1 MKLNIRNETLRLKPI
16 WPGEGEELATSLI
29 EFQLADRI
37 SRAES
42 RARAEAYSRRQAK
55 SRRRAVR
62 QGRHDGQNAPM
73 LGQITP
79 PGAEF
84 RAVLHDKRLA

>member
-1 MKLNIRNETLRLKPI
+1 MKLRIINGQINSKASPGTLLNALAIETPLLDAIERL
-16 WPGEGEELATSLI
+16 EARE
-29 EFQLADRI
+29 
-37 SRAES
+37 
-42 RARAEAYSRRQAK
+42 RAEAYSRRQAK
-55 SRRRAVR
+55 SHRRAVR

-84 RAVLHDKRLA
+84 RAVFHDKRHA